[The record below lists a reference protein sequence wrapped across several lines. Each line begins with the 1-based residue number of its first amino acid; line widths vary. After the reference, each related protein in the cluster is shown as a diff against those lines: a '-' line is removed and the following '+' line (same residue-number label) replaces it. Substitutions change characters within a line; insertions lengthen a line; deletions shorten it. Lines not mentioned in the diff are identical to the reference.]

1 MTNSKDTTTTTNQG
15 SSAEG
20 QQPRNENVSSNV
32 TGAAPT
38 TPPST
43 HAPTPTPTPPPPHST
58 GQVNAGGGDGGF
70 LRSSG
75 TPPVR
80 THLTTGQFNV
90 GGFATGGSSVTPP
103 GPNKGSPG
111 HGSPSPSRGTS
122 TPRRG
127 SPSGGRRTPSRG
139 SKSPPSGRGSP
150 SSLGRGSS
158 PAAGNI
164 SQIGGSSFTPVR
176 VEISLGGRLAAA
188 GSMAVGGQ
196 LGKRKAEVKAPE
208 GMTPTCPV
216 CNRSDFSSWKA
227 LFGHQRS
234 HPERPYRG
242 AFPPPGQQQGEA
254 SNAANVGEA
263 RDVEEDNEGRG
274 GIDLNMPPP
283 DDDDDDVTDDN
294 RDSGDSGGGAEA

>member
-1 MTNSKDTTTTTNQG
+1 MTNSNTTTTTNQG

-20 QQPRNENVSSNV
+20 QQPLNENVSSNV
-32 TGAAPT
+32 TEAAPT
-38 TPPST
+38 APPST
-43 HAPTPTPTPPPPHST
+43 HAPTPTPPPPQST

-80 THLTTGQFNV
+80 THLTPGQFNV
-90 GGFATGGSSVTPP
+90 GGGFATGVSSVTPP

-111 HGSPSPSRGTS
+111 RGSPSPSRGTS

-158 PAAGNI
+158 AAAGNN

-176 VEISLGGRLAAA
+176 VEISLGGGLAAE

-254 SNAANVGEA
+254 SNAANVREA

-294 RDSGDSGGGAEA
+294 MDGGDGGGGAEA